1 MNDLKKQSEP
11 FSRRGFLQVG
21 SLSLLAPSVCQAVEA
36 APSSKSVSS
45 PKRSC
50 IFMHL
55 QGGPSHLDLWDL
67 KPQASAEVR
76 GTYQTIDTPVPG
88 IQFGELMQGTSRVAN
103 HLAVIRGMTHKFT
116 NHIAGTYVTLTGS
129 DNQQDRDR
137 EAHADDFPGPAAILN
152 YLEKT
157 DAKIPRSI
165 SLPSWLSIPG
175 PSNRMPGQYAG
186 FLGGVNDPF
195 LIKGEIHQPDFK
207 PLSLTPHQDLKIT
220 RLQSRLQLFS
230 QLDQAAWRLES
241 QLCIRYD
248 HLLHSAYNLVTD
260 GRFRKALDIGQEPDS
275 IRDRYGRN
283 KLGQSLLMARRLVE
297 AGVQFVGFNEFNQ
310 KWDTH
315 GGLVGRYNTIVPE
328 MDQGYSALVKDLAD
342 RGMLDSTLVVNAGE
356 FGRTPVINKQAGRD
370 HWPNA
375 YTTVLA
381 GGGIQGGQILGATDN
396 KGAEVTDRPTH
407 PSDIL
412 ATMWQQLGIN
422 PKTEIIDR
430 VNRPYMVSTGQVI
443 SELL

>member
-1 MNDLKKQSEP
+1 MGKQKIHSCS
-11 FSRRGFLQVG
+11 FSRRGFLQLG
-21 SLSLLAPSVCQAVEA
+21 SLSLLAPGLCYATEA
-36 APSSKSVSS
+36 SLLK
-45 PKRSC
+45 KRSC

-67 KPQASAEVR
+67 KTQASAEVR
-76 GTYQTIDTPVPG
+76 GSYEPIDTTVPG
-88 IQFGELMQGTSRVAN
+88 IQFGELMQGTATVAK
-103 HLAVIRGMTHKFT
+103 HLAVIRSMTHKFT

-129 DNQQDRDR
+129 DNQRDTDR
-137 EAHADDFPGPAAILN
+137 EAHGDDFPGPAAILN
-152 YLEKT
+152 YLEKG

-165 SLPSWLSIPG
+165 SLPNWLSIPG
-175 PSNRMPGQYAG
+175 PSNRMPGQFAG
-186 FLGGVNDPF
+186 FLGSVNDPF
-195 LIKGEIHQPDFK
+195 LIKGDIHQPNFK
-207 PLSLTPHQDLKIT
+207 PLSLTPHQDLNPE

-230 QLDQAAWRLES
+230 QLDQAAWRFEN

-260 GRFRKALDIGQEPDS
+260 DRFRKALDISQEPDS

-315 GGLVGRYNTIVPE
+315 SSLVDRYSTIVPE
-328 MDQGYSALVKDLAD
+328 MDQGFSALIQDLAD
-342 RGMLDSTLVVNAGE
+342 RGMLEQTLVVNTGE
-356 FGRTPVINKQAGRD
+356 FGRTPVINKNGGRD
-370 HWPNA
+370 HWPNV
-375 YTTVLA
+375 YSTVMA
-381 GGGIQGGQILGATDN
+381 GGGIQGGQILGASDN
-396 KGAEVTDRPTH
+396 NGAEVIDKPTH
-407 PSDIL
+407 PSDVL

-422 PKTEIIDR
+422 PRTEIIDR
-430 VNRPYMVSTGQVI
+430 VNRPYMVSSGRII